1 MAAVVTCVVLAVSS
15 CSSSDDGGDTTAAPT
30 PSIADTQATPQ
41 QDGAPVDIVT
51 LHPVLELSTTGAD
64 LGPAMTMDDS
74 ASAVQGGAAA
84 DRTGQQSYLLGPG
97 SDLADLVAPG
107 AQQQIVSGEWSVSIG
122 LSPDGSDTFNEFA
135 AECYSS
141 TDACPTSKLAI
152 VLNGEVVSAPT
163 VQEPSFGQELTITGQ
178 FSEAEARELAQIL
191 DSFG

>member
-1 MAAVVTCVVLAVSS
+1 
-15 CSSSDDGGDTTAAPT
+15 
-30 PSIADTQATPQ
+30 
-41 QDGAPVDIVT
+41 
-51 LHPVLELSTTGAD
+51 
-64 LGPAMTMDDS
+64 
-74 ASAVQGGAAA
+74 
-84 DRTGQQSYLLGPG
+84 
-97 SDLADLVAPG
+97 
-107 AQQQIVSGEWSVSIG
+107 VSIG